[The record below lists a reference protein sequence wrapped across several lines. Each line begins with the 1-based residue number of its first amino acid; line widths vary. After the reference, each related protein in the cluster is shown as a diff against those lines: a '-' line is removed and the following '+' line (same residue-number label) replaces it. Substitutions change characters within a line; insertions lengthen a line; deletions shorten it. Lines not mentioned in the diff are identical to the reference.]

1 MKNIC
6 NPQPIV
12 GKSNSIKTA
21 WRESVRDPVFFAQE
35 YLEFQPHEGQIAWLR
50 GSTGFEN
57 ALVTGNRWG
66 KSDIQAV
73 KLIHRCIH
81 QIRPRRYDRYRRYR
95 ALNVSITIDQ
105 AQIIYGKIIGL
116 LENSPKLKA
125 LIKSTRVTPYSTI
138 AFRNGSELTART
150 SANRGEHLLGQD
162 YDYVNFDEVAY
173 EPQAE
178 AVVEGVLKM
187 RLADRAGTLDYS
199 STPNGYNWFYHRCK
213 LIEKEKRGF
222 IYHGSSYENPFLPK
236 ESLDYLQKTMTP
248 ARAAQHLLGQ
258 FSSFEGRLIS
268 EELLKAAIAK
278 STGASGRLDNHTYVH
293 GWDLARKQTFTVG
306 VVLDISVKPYQVVH
320 VERYQRDWPEIV
332 NRIKTLY
339 RDYGGRVLIDST
351 GIGDVILSSLGDI
364 GAEGFNF
371 GGGNRERLLANLE
384 RSFFSGEV
392 AIYEQQISQ
401 PDGSSWSLTDEIRAL
416 DAAYETAGDGIC
428 ALALALWAADMDNQ
442 AALPSLAGL
451 GRFS

>member
-1 MKNIC
+1 MTLSN
-6 NPQPIV
+6 
-12 GKSNSIKTA
+12 GKSA
-21 WRESVRDPVFFAQE
+21 WRKSFHDPVFFANE
-35 YLEFQPHEGQIAWLR
+35 YLGFTPHDGQAAWLC

-66 KSDIQAV
+66 KSEIQAV
-73 KLIHRCIH
+73 KLIHRCIY
-81 QIRPRRYDRYRRYR
+81 QIRPLRYDRLRRYR

-105 AQIIYGKIIGL
+105 AQIIYNKIIGL

-150 SANRGEHLLGQD
+150 SANRGEHLLGHD

-199 STPNGYNWFYHRCK
+199 STPNGYNWFYHRCNM
-213 LIEKEKRGF
+213 IEKEKRGF
-222 IYHGSSYENPFLPK
+222 VYHGSSYENQYLPK
-236 ESLDYLQKTMTP
+236 ESLEYLQKTMTP
-248 ARAAQHLLGQ
+248 ARAAQHMLGQ
-258 FSSFEGRLIS
+258 FSSFEGRLIP
-268 EELLKAAIAK
+268 EELLSSAIAK
-278 STGASGRLDNHTYVH
+278 SRGASGRLDNHTYVH

-339 RDYGGRVLIDST
+339 RNYGGRVLIDST
-351 GIGDVILSSLGDI
+351 GIGDVILSSLTDI

-371 GGGNRERLLANLE
+371 AGGNRERLLANLE
-384 RSFFSGEV
+384 RSFFSGEI
-392 AIYEQQISQ
+392 ALYDEQITQ
-401 PDGSSWSLTDEIRAL
+401 PDGSSWSLTDELRAL

-428 ALALALWAADMDNQ
+428 ALALALWAADMDSQ
-442 AALPSLAGL
+442 SVLPSLSGL
-451 GRFS
+451 GRFG